1 MKAEQEILD
10 IVWFGNT
17 TDSRDT
23 ITFLK
28 DDLKDSSK
36 FWEMLESI
44 SDEIFKGSH
53 WLIWQVNI

>member
-1 MKAEQEILD
+1 MKAEQEILYL
-10 IVWFGNT
+10 VWFGNT

-28 DDLKDSSK
+28 DDLKDISK

-53 WLIWQVNI
+53 WLIR